1 MCTDSWH
8 LQKGFEV
15 RGGGGKQGPY
25 LNLALAAEPS
35 SLYNP

>member
-8 LQKGFEV
+8 LQKGFE
-15 RGGGGKQGPY
+15 GGEGKQGPY

>member
-8 LQKGFEV
+8 LQKGFE
-15 RGGGGKQGPY
+15 GGGGEQGPY

>member
-8 LQKGFEV
+8 LQKGFE
-15 RGGGGKQGPY
+15 GGGEQGPY

>member
-8 LQKGFEV
+8 LQKGFE
-15 RGGGGKQGPY
+15 GGGGGEQGPY